1 MINVLGL
8 EVHSEREAL
17 SNILDSL
24 SIAENA
30 ARQMAMYC
38 DRPQWMLVAQ
48 KLGDMRQLC
57 STFGQ
62 ASFNTR
68 SLLPGITL

>member
-17 SNILDSL
+17 ANLLDAL
-24 SIAENA
+24 DIAENA
-30 ARQMAMYC
+30 ARQLALITE
-38 DRPQWMLVAQ
+38 RQQWILLA
-48 KLGDMRQLC
+48 KTLGDTRQLS

-62 ASFNTR
+62 RSFV
-68 SLLPGITL
+68 